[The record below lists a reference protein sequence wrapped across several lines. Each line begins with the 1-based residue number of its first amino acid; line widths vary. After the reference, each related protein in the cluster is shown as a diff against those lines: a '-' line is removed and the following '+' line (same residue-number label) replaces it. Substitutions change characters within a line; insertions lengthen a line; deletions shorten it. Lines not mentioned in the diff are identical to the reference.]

1 MTDALDLK
9 KANFA
14 GNSLGGQV
22 LLAFVRR
29 HPERLNR
36 SLARYA
42 AGLVLD
48 RSQESPI
55 CTAVLSKMYA
65 QKGFIRCTETTIGAD
80 ALDRQ
85 RLGQELRS
93 FPVPAKAAIGR
104 PRPIVW
110 D

>member
-1 MTDALDLK
+1 MDALDLK

-65 QKGFIRCTETTIGAD
+65 QKGFIRCTETTIGAA

-93 FPVPAKAAIGR
+93 FPAKAAIGR